1 MSPGI
6 LFIGHRGCAGQYP
19 ENTVLAFRRAGEQ
32 LPAVEVDIQRC
43 GSGELVAFHDETLE
57 RLTEGSGAVSE
68 TSWELISE
76 LDVLNS
82 GEPIPRFEHVLRNW
96 PTGVTMNLDIHDPT
110 IVRDALE
117 SMRISDF
124 NEHVILSSTEPNVLE
139 HAREWRS
146 HLKTVTK
153 VSLGYS
159 FHTDISSS
167 IDTATE
173 HDCTFIH
180 VPGQWCRTSD
190 VVDRAHDAGL
200 AVDAWT
206 IRDRGEATQT
216 ASCNVDAMTVD
227 RWEFSDIA

>member
-1 MSPGI
+1 MGSDI

-19 ENTVLAFRRAGEQ
+19 ENTVWAFRRAGEQ

-57 RLTEGSGAVSE
+57 RLTGGSGAVSE
-68 TSWELISE
+68 TPWEKIAE

-82 GEPIPRFEHVLRNW
+82 GEPIPQFESVVKNW

-117 SMRISDF
+117 SIRTSDF
-124 NEHVILSSTEPNVLE
+124 NEHIILSSTEPDVLE
-139 HAREWRS
+139 RAREWRS

-159 FHTDISSS
+159 FRTDIVLG

-180 VPGQWCRTSD
+180 VPAQWCRTSD
-190 VVDRAHDAGL
+190 IVDRAHDVGL

-206 IRDRGEATQT
+206 IRDHDEAKQT

-227 RWEFSDIA
+227 QWELSDIV